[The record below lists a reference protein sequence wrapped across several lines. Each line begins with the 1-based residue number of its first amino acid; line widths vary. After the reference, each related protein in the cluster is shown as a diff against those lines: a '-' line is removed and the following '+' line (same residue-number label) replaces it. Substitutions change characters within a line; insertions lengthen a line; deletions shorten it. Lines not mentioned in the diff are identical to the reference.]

1 MQVLSNREGWKQLV
15 VDQQDFDKQKNHHSE
30 MTANEPTE
38 HVWIDYDSETPNK
51 KAPAVTTPEGS
62 THAASTFETPTVAF
76 PEAST
81 FAFTVST
88 SDAPP
93 VAIPEVPIVTTPEA
107 PTVDLSMAPQQSNIK
122 V

>member
-1 MQVLSNREGWKQLV
+1 MQVLSNREGWKHPV
-15 VDQQDFDKQKNHHSE
+15 VDQQDFDKRKNHHSE

-38 HVWIDYDSETPNK
+38 HVWIDYDGGTPNK
-51 KAPAVTTPEGS
+51 KA
-62 THAASTFETPTVAF
+62 PTVAF

-81 FAFTVST
+81 FASTVST

-93 VAIPEVPIVTTPEA
+93 VATPEVPIVTTTEA
-107 PTVDLSMAPQQSNIK
+107 PTVDLSMEPQQSNIK